1 MDLSKACDTLDHLFL
16 LLAKLSAYGFDNNS
30 LSFFQS
36 FWTNRFQ
43 RFKIENHFSNWREI
57 TTSVPQDSILEPL
70 VFNIF
75 INDSF
80 LFVESSKVCNYA
92 DDNTLLAFGKTF
104 GEITRKLQNDF
115 FILDEWFF
123 NNFLVLSTD
132 KCHFMT
138 LGTPITLRN
147 FKYKNIIIKNS
158 ASEKLLGVIIGN
170 KPDFT
175 EHLNTVCKEANLKLH
190 ALNRISR
197 FLSPKQHVL
206 TINAYIKSL
215 FNYCPLVWMFC
226 YRGIMHK
233 ENKIHKWS
241 LRFLLRNCKGD
252 FQDLLRSS
260 GNISIH
266 RICMNSLL
274 TEAFKYIHGL
284 SPEIMNEVFS
294 TRANIYNTWQFN
306 VFETHTSTSNR
317 YGLNSI
323 SYKANEVWNLI
334 PKNLKSSQSLT
345 LFKNEIKLW
354 QCFNCSCNI
363 CKSYVPYL
371 GHCISRNK
379 FFSCIL
385 ANSLHWFES
394 CLGY

>member
-1 MDLSKACDTLDHLFL
+1 
-16 LLAKLSAYGFDNNS
+16 
-30 LSFFQS
+30 
-36 FWTNRFQ
+36 
-43 RFKIENHFSNWREI
+43 
-57 TTSVPQDSILEPL
+57 
-70 VFNIF
+70 
-75 INDSF
+75 
-80 LFVESSKVCNYA
+80 
-92 DDNTLLAFGKTF
+92 
-104 GEITRKLQNDF
+104 
-115 FILDEWFF
+115 
-123 NNFLVLSTD
+123 
-132 KCHFMT
+132 MT
-138 LGTPITLRN
+138 LGTPITLRK

-175 EHLNTVCKEANLKLH
+175 EHLNTVCKKANLKLH

-294 TRANIYNTWQFN
+294 TRANIYNT
-306 VFETHTSTSNR
+306 
-317 YGLNSI
+317 
-323 SYKANEVWNLI
+323 
-334 PKNLKSSQSLT
+334 
-345 LFKNEIKLW
+345 
-354 QCFNCSCNI
+354 
-363 CKSYVPYL
+363 
-371 GHCISRNK
+371 
-379 FFSCIL
+379 
-385 ANSLHWFES
+385 
-394 CLGY
+394 